1 MKFPKSGQ
9 KSRFRKSIARM
20 ASPEAGSQKTIRAT
34 TGTGSLRKIA
44 NITRDRFYIS
54 IPIPKKLKIFEKKI
68 LFNLIF
74 NFLKIEMEKKIDFS
88 LLSFRARE
96 NSKEKFQ
103 RMKDGSIHPTRQT

>member
-44 NITRDRFYIS
+44 NITRDRFF
-54 IPIPKKLKIFEKKI
+54 IPIPKKLKIFEKKSY
-68 LFNLIF
+68 LI
-74 NFLKIEMEKKIDFS
+74 
-88 LLSFRARE
+88 
-96 NSKEKFQ
+96 
-103 RMKDGSIHPTRQT
+103 